1 MFKDKIISFIGGGA
15 MGSSIIKGMLANQL
29 VAPEQ
34 IIVSD
39 PGPGVVERLQAEFGV
54 QGAADNGTAVQ
65 QSDIIV
71 LAVKPQ
77 GLPKVFPVII
87 GSIPQDS
94 VVISIIA
101 GTPIKT
107 FMKGL
112 DHKAIVRSMP
122 NTPAQVGEGM
132 TVWTHTP
139 QVSSD
144 QIEQAK
150 AIFGSYGVELMVADE
165 KYIDMATA
173 INGSGPA
180 YVFLFLEA
188 MIDAGVHMGLPRAVA
203 ETLVIQTAYG
213 STKYAIESDKHLA
226 ALRNQVTSPG
236 GTTAAALF
244 ELEAGKLRN
253 VVANGVWAAYD
264 RSIEL
269 GKKK

>member
-1 MFKDKIISFIGGGA
+1 MFKDKTISFIGGGA
-15 MGSSIIKGMLANQL
+15 MGSSIIKGMLANKL
-29 VAPEQ
+29 VEPAQ
-34 IIVSD
+34 IMVSD
-39 PGPGVVERLQAEFGV
+39 PGEGVVARLQNEFGI
-54 QGAADNGTAVQ
+54 QGATDNGTAVQ
-65 QSDIIV
+65 QADIII

-107 FMKGL
+107 FVKGL
-112 DHKAIVRSMP
+112 DHRAIVRSMP

-139 QVSSD
+139 QVSKT

-150 AIFGSYGVELMVADE
+150 AIFASYGEELLVADE

-188 MIDAGVHMGLPRAVA
+188 MIDAGVHMGLPRPVA
-203 ETLVIQTAYG
+203 EKLVIQTAFG
-213 STKYAIESDKHLA
+213 STKYAIESEQHLA

-244 ELEAGKLRN
+244 ELEAGKIRN
-253 VVANGVWAAYD
+253 IVANGVWAAYN
-264 RSIEL
+264 RSVEL
-269 GKKK
+269 GKK